1 MPFTKYANLDFD
13 QVKTQIKDYLRAN
26 SEFTDF
32 DFEGSNFSVL
42 IDTLAYNTYIT
53 AFNSNLAINESFL
66 DSATLRENV
75 VSLARNIGY
84 VPRSQTSAIAKVSFS
99 VKFTGESTTLTL
111 KAGLVAVGKV
121 ANSAYVFSIPED
133 ITTTSPLDTPG
144 TGTNFGPRTAVFSDI
159 DLHQGSFAKKSF
171 NVDGSLDQ
179 RFILPN
185 SFIDTGTLIVKVKGP
200 SDTTS
205 GTEYTQFNNIVGI
218 NDNSDVYF
226 IQEIKDEQYELLF
239 GDGILGK
246 KLESGSVITA
256 TYIIGNGSESNGVSE
271 FSYSG
276 TIHNSLGQNVVPTD
290 TISITTNQKA
300 SGGAAIESLES
311 IKYFAPRVY
320 SSQHRAVTARDYE
333 TIVKEI
339 FPQSESVSVTG
350 GEELNPPRFGEV
362 IIAIKPKNEFF
373 VSDFNK
379 EFILNR
385 LKQYSLAGIK
395 QSIVDLEV
403 LSVEIDVFAYF
414 NSSKVNNV
422 IDLKTT
428 VTQAVS
434 DFADSEDLNNFGGRF
449 KYSQLL
455 QKIDNSS
462 SAITS
467 NITKVTLRRD
477 LQCKL
482 NQSAQYE
489 ICYGNK
495 FNVRPQGRNIKSSGF
510 RISGIEDTLYITDI
524 PNVVNNNVAITD
536 NLQAGEEVFGR
547 RPSTNLA
554 IKTGNL
560 QFISIDSSN
569 NVKVVVESAGTVDYE
584 HGEIILF
591 TTNIVSTAV
600 NGGIIE
606 IQAFPES
613 NDVIGLKNIFVELST
628 DKSTINMLK
637 DTISSGEEISG
648 VGFPVTSSYSNG
660 SYIRV
665 K

>member
-1 MPFTKYANLDFD
+1 MIRLKPKSRTISED
-13 QVKTQIKDYLRAN
+13 N

-84 VPRSQTSAIAKVSFS
+84 VPRSQSSAIAKVSFS

-159 DLHQGSFAKKSF
+159 DLYQGSFAKKSF
-171 NVDGSLDQ
+171 NVDGTLDQ

-205 GTEYTQFNNIVGI
+205 GTEYTQFNNIIGI

-276 TIHNSLGQNVVPTD
+276 TIHNSLGNNIVPND

-311 IKYFAPRVY
+311 IKYFAPRVC
-320 SSQHRAVTARDYE
+320 SSQHKAVQIRDYE

-339 FPQSESVSVTG
+339 FPNQN
-350 GEELNPPRFGEV
+350 LF
-362 IIAIKPKNEFF
+362 
-373 VSDFNK
+373 
-379 EFILNR
+379 L
-385 LKQYSLAGIK
+385 SLERRI
-395 QSIVDLEV
+395 E
-403 LSVEIDVFAYF
+403 
-414 NSSKVNNV
+414 
-422 IDLKTT
+422 
-428 VTQAVS
+428 
-434 DFADSEDLNNFGGRF
+434 
-449 KYSQLL
+449 
-455 QKIDNSS
+455 SS
-462 SAITS
+462 SFWRG
-467 NITKVTLRRD
+467 NY
-477 LQCKL
+477 C
-482 NQSAQYE
+482 NQ
-489 ICYGNK
+489 
-495 FNVRPQGRNIKSSGF
+495 
-510 RISGIEDTLYITDI
+510 T
-524 PNVVNNNVAITD
+524 
-536 NLQAGEEVFGR
+536 
-547 RPSTNLA
+547 
-554 IKTGNL
+554 
-560 QFISIDSSN
+560 
-569 NVKVVVESAGTVDYE
+569 
-584 HGEIILF
+584 
-591 TTNIVSTAV
+591 
-600 NGGIIE
+600 
-606 IQAFPES
+606 
-613 NDVIGLKNIFVELST
+613 
-628 DKSTINMLK
+628 
-637 DTISSGEEISG
+637 
-648 VGFPVTSSYSNG
+648 
-660 SYIRV
+660 
-665 K
+665 